1 MVNLVSFF
9 EVAVYLGVAIGLGA
23 LAIGLYF
30 EFAGKTTTRRS
41 RSGQS
46 SEH

>member
-9 EVAVYLGVAIGLGA
+9 EVAVYVGVAIGLGA

-30 EFAGKTTTRRS
+30 EFASKTTTRRR